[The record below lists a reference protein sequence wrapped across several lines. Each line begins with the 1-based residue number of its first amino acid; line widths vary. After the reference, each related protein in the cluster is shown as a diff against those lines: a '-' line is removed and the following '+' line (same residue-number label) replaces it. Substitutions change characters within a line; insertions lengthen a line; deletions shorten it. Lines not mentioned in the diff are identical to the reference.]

1 MNPSTKKIKKKKK
14 KMLIVGS
21 HYIWLVEILIDF
33 VLKKD
38 LNYYPEVFLKECKYI
53 EKEIKDD

>member
-1 MNPSTKKIKKKKK
+1 MNPSKKKKKK

-38 LNYYPEVFLKECKYI
+38 LNYYPVVFLKECKYI
-53 EKEIKDD
+53 EKEMKDD

>member
-1 MNPSTKKIKKKKK
+1 
-14 KMLIVGS
+14 MLIVGS
-21 HYIWLVEILIDF
+21 NYIWLVEILIDF
-33 VLKKD
+33 VAKKD

>member
-1 MNPSTKKIKKKKK
+1 MNPSKKKKK